1 MAKKDA
7 DTGLFNDSVVQL
19 SSLLDK
25 LQSIER
31 INNKNIDIPV
41 WTKKNADDYWTRIG
55 DLEKESS
62 SIKGRLIGLVIAI
75 ILAVLGLIASIVID
89 YSKLIKYFVAL
100 EHLVE
105 QLRSYQAEFSKLQ
118 YQTDNIENY
127 INIRVE
133 NEVNKALLKL
143 YKK

>member
-89 YSKLIKYFVAL
+89 YSKLNKYIDAK
-100 EHLVE
+100 EHLEE

>member
-41 WTKKNADDYWTRIG
+41 WTKKNADDYWTRIV
-55 DLEKESS
+55 DLEKEST
-62 SIKGRLIGLVIAI
+62 SIKGRLIGVFFTIVIAI
-75 ILAVLGLIASIVID
+75 IGLIASIVID
-89 YSKLIKYFVAL
+89 YSKLSKYIEAK
-100 EHLVE
+100 E
-105 QLRSYQAEFSKLQ
+105 QLEEQIRSYQAEFSKLQ
-118 YQTDNIENY
+118 YQTNNIENY

-133 NEVNKALLKL
+133 NEVNKALLEL